1 MRAAGL
7 RLHGALSNRRSPAG
21 SRNRN
26 LTWLRPRP
34 PSPLLPFLLLL
45 LVFFAAAFA
54 QETEAP
60 QTGGKRLKILEAE
73 RLELRNEA
81 GEELVILVGNPVKMD
96 RDGERIEAPRV
107 IFNRTRK
114 RLLLMGGVRYQDKQ
128 GQLIE
133 AEELEL
139 FTDDE
144 SFEALEVKIESGEFF
159 LSGPICQRAAGQILL
174 QEGYLTPCQ
183 RCEQEEADY
192 AFQAREVVLYPGD
205 RIIARGVWVL
215 LRGERTLYLPVL
227 LLFLNERRPKL
238 EFGQSDSDGVFV
250 SADLP
255 YVSDFGIGFTLLRYF
270 ERRGWGFGFDHFGVG
285 AAQERYQFLYLP
297 PPAGLVL
304 PDSDPRKDGI
314 FKYRLSYKHEEPD
327 WRLEGQVVRDDS
339 SQAEPR
345 FLQGAGGQPD
355 YTTFLL
361 EGATRATPS
370 NPEPLY
376 RLTLDGYIDH
386 NPLALPNER
395 TTPKRLPEA
404 EITFPRGLEGEFR
417 LNGRVLLGYYE
428 APSNPLNRS
437 ARRLGPYIGAGRL
450 WVEHRSSYRPA
461 TPPWPGLSFS
471 IENTFI
477 GRYYSTQNFDPQ
489 GNPTEFERL
498 IRWDTRASVGQTL
511 GAFSVNLSVSRNVV
525 EGETPF
531 QFDFERPQRNSRLEG
546 SFSFN
551 PDPLFSFTARAS
563 RDLERRIFDPP
574 AEFAITSRP
583 FPWLNLTTSVSR
595 DLELGRWS
603 ILRTALSVAPTP
615 FSLNLNHE
623 RNIELGLDRLLTLS
637 AAYNP
642 LPFNFSLRTAYR
654 YWDVQEKETRP
665 LDQIPLIARY
675 DPLELS
681 ASYNPPGNT
690 TALTH
695 SRDLNNG
702 QAIRTELNLVVQE
715 APNTFRLR
723 QSLTHLYTPL
733 PSLTNPNP
741 VPTPA
746 LLDGLAQLTLS
757 LHTFVFAQTIGF
769 SPGSETRFR
778 LGYQY
783 SADLL
788 QADLLWNYREGLLR
802 NPRLAVRAAVRE
814 PDIFINEVSAEFH
827 FPESENPLTLE
838 DDTQAFLR
846 FLRFTGELE
855 LLPAPLRPEDP
866 PGLSLQ
872 GFVGLERLSD
882 NSGRFRVTLRE
893 FGPTISFIGQE
904 KTRLFYRIV
913 WNAPESGGTNP
924 REFFL
929 PNLEGTIL
937 RPRFDLIIDR
947 CCWAFRASLDMLK
960 QEFKF
965 SFALGGEAAEFLFN
979 QNSIVLPGGLKLP
992 SPGGP

>member
-1 MRAAGL
+1 MNEGTRHLALGAKRSGVGWQPCLFRCLGL
-7 RLHGALSNRRSPAG
+7 PL
-21 SRNRN
+21 
-26 LTWLRPRP
+26 
-34 PSPLLPFLLLL
+34 PLLMLIFMLWTPGL
-45 LVFFAAAFA
+45 A
-54 QETEAP
+54 QEAEQAP
-60 QTGGKRLKILEAE
+60 ATGGKRLKILEAE
-73 RLELRNEA
+73 RLELRNEN
-81 GEELVILVGNPVKMD
+81 GEELVILVGSPVRMD
-96 RDGERIEAPRV
+96 RDGESIEAPRV
-107 IFNRTRK
+107 VFNRTRK
-114 RLLLMGGVRYQDKQ
+114 RLLLMGGVRYKDKQ

-133 AEELEL
+133 ADELEL

-144 SFEALEVKIESGEFF
+144 SFEALQVKIESGEFY
-159 LSGPICQRAAGQILL
+159 LEGPICQRAAGQILL

-183 RCEQEEADY
+183 RCEQEVADY
-192 AFQAREVVLYPGD
+192 AFQAQEVLLYPGD

-238 EFGQSDSDGVFV
+238 EFGQSETDGVFV
-250 SADLP
+250 TADLP

-270 ERRGWGFGFDHFGVG
+270 ERRGWGFGFDHYGIG
-285 AAQERYQFLYLP
+285 AALERYQFLYLP

-314 FKYRLSYKHEEPD
+314 FKYRFSYKLEEPD
-327 WRLEGQVVRDDS
+327 WRLEGLIVRDDS

-355 YTTFLL
+355 YTTFLI
-361 EGATRATPS
+361 EGATRQTPTS
-370 NPEPLY
+370 SEPLY
-376 RLTLDGYIDH
+376 RLTLDGYLDH

-404 EITFPRGLEGEFR
+404 EISFPRGIEGEFR

-450 WVEHRSSYRPA
+450 WLEHRSSYRPA
-461 TPPWPGLSFS
+461 TPPWPGFSFS
-471 IENTFI
+471 VENTFI
-477 GRYYSTQNFDPQ
+477 GRYYTTQNFDPQ

-531 QFDFERPQRNSRLEG
+531 QFDFERPQRTSRLEG

-551 PDPLFSFTARAS
+551 PDPIFSFTARAS

-574 AEFAITSRP
+574 AEFALTSRP
-583 FPWLNLTTSVSR
+583 FPWFNLTTSISR
-595 DLELGRWS
+595 DLEQGRWGL
-603 ILRTALSVAPTP
+603 LRSSLGLSPAP
-615 FSLNLNHE
+615 FSLNLAYE
-623 RNIELGLDRLLTLS
+623 RQLELGLDRLLTLS

-642 LPFNFSLRTAYR
+642 SPFNFSLRTGYR
-654 YWDVQEKETRP
+654 YWDVQEKEIRP
-665 LDQIPLIARY
+665 PEQIPLIARY
-675 DPLELS
+675 DPLELA

-690 TALTH
+690 TSLSH

-702 QAIRTELNLVVQE
+702 QAIRTELNVVLQE
-715 APNTFRLR
+715 APDSFRLR
-723 QSLTHLYTPL
+723 QTFTHLYAPL
-733 PSLTNPNP
+733 PSITNPNP
-741 VPTPA
+741 TTTPA

-757 LHTFVFAQTIGF
+757 LHTLVFTHTIGF

-783 SADLL
+783 SADLF

-814 PDIFINEVSAEFH
+814 PDVFINEVSAEFH
-827 FPESENPLTLE
+827 FPESPNPLTLE

-846 FLRFTGELE
+846 FVRFSGELE
-855 LLPAPLRPEDP
+855 IFPAPLRMEDP

-872 GFVGLERLSD
+872 GFVALERLND

-893 FGPTISFIGQE
+893 FGPTFSFMGLE
-904 KTRLFYRIV
+904 KTRLFYRMV
-913 WNAPESGGTNP
+913 WNAPESGGANP

-929 PNLEGTIL
+929 PNLEGTLL

-947 CCWAFRASLDMLK
+947 CCWAFRASLDTLK

-965 SFALGGEAAEFLFN
+965 SFALGGNAAEFLFN
-979 QNSIVLPGGLKLP
+979 QNNIVLPGGIKLP
-992 SPGGP
+992 NPGGR

>member
-1 MRAAGL
+1 MWAIKPALGNRYRPTRAGKE
-7 RLHGALSNRRSPAG
+7 H
-21 SRNRN
+21 
-26 LTWLRPRP
+26 LTWRQTGAA
-34 PSPLLPFLLLL
+34 SLLLYFLLLSL
-45 LVFFAAAFA
+45 IFFAPAFA
-54 QETEAP
+54 QENPPTPE
-60 QTGGKRLKILEAE
+60 TGGKKLKILEAE

-81 GEELVILVGNPVKMD
+81 GEELVILVGSPVKME
-96 RDGERIEAPRV
+96 RDGERIEAFRV
-107 IFNRTRK
+107 IYNRTRK
-114 RLLLMGGVRYQDKQ
+114 RLMLMGGVRYQDKE

-133 AEELEL
+133 AAELEL

-159 LSGPICQRAAGQILL
+159 LEGPICQRAAGQILL

-183 RCEQEEADY
+183 RCEQEVADY

-238 EFGQSDSDGVFV
+238 EFGQSESDGVFV
-250 SADLP
+250 TADLP

-270 ERRGWGFGFDHFGVG
+270 ERRGWGFGFDHFGIG
-285 AAQERYQFLYLP
+285 AAQEHYQFLYLP

-304 PDSDPRKDGI
+304 PDSDPRKDGT
-314 FKYRLSYKHEEPD
+314 FKYRFSYKLEEPD
-327 WRLEGQVVRDDS
+327 WRLEGLIVRDDS
-339 SQAEPR
+339 LQEEPR

-355 YTTFLL
+355 YTTFLI

-370 NPEPLY
+370 HPEPLY
-376 RLTLDGYIDH
+376 RLTLDGYLDH

-395 TTPKRLPEA
+395 TTPQRLPEA

-461 TPPWPGLSFS
+461 IPPWPGLSFS
-471 IENTFI
+471 IENSFI
-477 GRYYSTQNFDPQ
+477 GRYYSTQNLDEN

-498 IRWDTRASVGQTL
+498 IRWNTNASLGQTL
-511 GAFSVNLSVSRNVV
+511 GAFSLNLRLSRNVV

-531 QFDFERPQRNSRLEG
+531 QFDYERPQRNSRLEG
-546 SFSFN
+546 AFSFN

-563 RDLERRIFDPP
+563 RDLERRVFDPL

-583 FPWLNLTTSVSR
+583 FPWLNFTASASR
-595 DLELGRWS
+595 DLELGRWGL
-603 ILRTALSVAPTP
+603 LRSSLGLTPAP
-615 FSLNLNHE
+615 FSLNLTYE
-623 RNIELGLDRLLTLS
+623 RQLELGLDRLLTLN

-642 LPFNFSLRTAYR
+642 QPFNFSLRTGYR

-690 TALTH
+690 TSLTH

-723 QSLTHLYTPL
+723 QSFTHLYQPL
-733 PSLTNPNP
+733 PSLTNPTP
-741 VPTPA
+741 TTVPA
-746 LLDGLAQLTLS
+746 VLDGLAQLTLS

-802 NPRLAVRAAVRE
+802 NPRLTLRAAVRE
-814 PDIFINEVSAEFH
+814 PEVFINEISAEFH

-893 FGPTISFIGQE
+893 FGPTISFMGQE

-929 PNLEGTIL
+929 PNLEGTLL

-947 CCWAFRASLDMLK
+947 CCWAFRASLDTLK

-979 QNSIVLPGGLKLP
+979 QSNIVLPGGLKLP

>member
-1 MRAAGL
+1 MLIFILWTPGL
-7 RLHGALSNRRSPAG
+7 
-21 SRNRN
+21 
-26 LTWLRPRP
+26 
-34 PSPLLPFLLLL
+34 
-45 LVFFAAAFA
+45 A
-54 QETEAP
+54 QETEQAP
-60 QTGGKRLKILEAE
+60 ATGGKRLKILEAE
-73 RLELRNEA
+73 RLELRNENN
-81 GEELVILVGNPVKMD
+81 EELVILVGNPVKMD
-96 RDGERIEAPRV
+96 RDGESIEAPRV
-107 IFNRTRK
+107 VFNRTRK
-114 RLLLMGGVRYQDKQ
+114 RLLLLGGVRYKDKQ

-144 SFEALEVKIESGEFF
+144 SFEAIQVRIESGEFY
-159 LSGPICQRAAGQILL
+159 LEGPICQRAAGQILL

-183 RCEQEEADY
+183 RCEQEVADY
-192 AFQAREVVLYPGD
+192 AFQAQEVLLYPGD

-238 EFGQSDSDGVFV
+238 EFGQSESDGVFV
-250 SADLP
+250 TADLP
-255 YVSDFGIGFTLLRYF
+255 YVAEFGIGFTLLRYF
-270 ERRGWGFGFDHFGVG
+270 ERRGWGFGFDHYGIG
-285 AAQERYQFLYLP
+285 AALEHYQFLYLP

-314 FKYRLSYKHEEPD
+314 FKYRFSYKLEEPD

-339 SQAEPR
+339 SQVEPR

-355 YTTFLL
+355 YTTFFL
-361 EGATRATPS
+361 EGATRQG
-370 NPEPLY
+370 EPLY
-376 RLTLDGYIDH
+376 RLTLDGYLDH

-404 EITFPRGLEGEFR
+404 EVSFPRGIEGELR

-450 WVEHRSSYRPA
+450 WVEYRSSYRPA

-471 IENTFI
+471 LENTFI

-498 IRWDTRASVGQTL
+498 IRWDTRASLGQTL

-531 QFDFERPQRNSRLEG
+531 QFDFERPQRTSRLEG

-574 AEFAITSRP
+574 AEFALTSRP
-583 FPWLNLTTSVSR
+583 FPWFNLTTSISR
-595 DLELGRWS
+595 DLEQGRWGL
-603 ILRTALSVAPTP
+603 LRSNLGLSPAP
-615 FSLNLNHE
+615 FSLNLAYE
-623 RNIELGLDRLLTLS
+623 RQLELGLDRLFSLS

-642 LPFNFSLRTAYR
+642 QPFNFSLRTAYR
-654 YWDVQEKETRP
+654 YWDVQEKEVRP
-665 LDQIPLIARY
+665 PEQIPLIARY
-675 DPLELS
+675 DPLELA

-690 TALTH
+690 TSLSH

-702 QAIRTELNLVVQE
+702 QAIRTELNVVLQE
-715 APNTFRLR
+715 PPDSFRLR
-723 QSLTHLYTPL
+723 LSFTHLYAPL

-741 VPTPA
+741 GVTPA
-746 LLDGLAQLTLS
+746 LFDGLAQLTLS
-757 LHTFVFAQTIGF
+757 LHTLAFAHTIGF
-769 SPGSETRFR
+769 AAGSETRFR

-783 SADLL
+783 SADLF

-802 NPRLAVRAAVRE
+802 NPRLFVRAAVRE
-814 PDIFINEVSAEFH
+814 PEVFINEVSAEFH

-846 FLRFTGELE
+846 FVRFSGELE
-855 LLPAPLRPEDP
+855 IFPAPLRLEDP

-872 GFVGLERLSD
+872 GFVALERLSN

-893 FGPTISFIGQE
+893 FGPTFSFMGLE
-904 KTRLFYRIV
+904 KTRLFYRMV
-913 WNAPESGGTNP
+913 WNAPESGGVNP
-924 REFFL
+924 KEFFL
-929 PNLEGTIL
+929 PNLEGTLL

-947 CCWAFRASLDMLK
+947 CCWAFRASLDTLK

-965 SFALGGEAAEFLFN
+965 SFALGGDAAEFLFN
-979 QNSIVLPGGLKLP
+979 QNNIVLPGGIKLP
-992 SPGGP
+992 SPGGR

>member
-1 MRAAGL
+1 MWAMKP
-7 RLHGALSNRRSPAG
+7 ALG
-21 SRNRN
+21 SRYRPTRAGKGH
-26 LTWLRPRP
+26 LTWWRTGAA
-34 PSPLLPFLLLL
+34 SPLLSFLLLCL
-45 LVFFAAAFA
+45 IFLAPAFA
-54 QETEAP
+54 QENPPTPEA
-60 QTGGKRLKILEAE
+60 GGKKLKILEAE

-81 GEELVILVGNPVKMD
+81 GEELVILVGNPVKME
-96 RDGERIEAPRV
+96 RDGERIEAFRV
-107 IFNRTRK
+107 IYNRTRK
-114 RLLLMGGVRYQDKQ
+114 RLMLMGGVRYQDKQ

-133 AEELEL
+133 AGELEL

-238 EFGQSDSDGVFV
+238 EFGQSESDGVFV
-250 SADLP
+250 AADLP

-270 ERRGWGFGFDHFGVG
+270 EQRGWGFGFDHFGIG

-297 PPAGLVL
+297 PPAGQAL

-314 FKYRLSYKHEEPD
+314 FKYRLSYKLEEPD
-327 WRLEGQVVRDDS
+327 RRIEGLILRDDS
-339 SQAEPR
+339 AQDEPR

-355 YTTFLL
+355 YTTFLI
-361 EGATRATPS
+361 EWATRATPS
-370 NPEPLY
+370 HPEPLY

-395 TTPKRLPEA
+395 TTPQRLPEA

-471 IENTFI
+471 VENTFI
-477 GRYYSTQNFDPQ
+477 GRYYSTQNLDEN

-498 IRWDTRASVGQTL
+498 IRWNTSASLGQTL
-511 GAFSVNLSVSRNVV
+511 GAFSLNLRLSRNVV

-531 QFDFERPQRNSRLEG
+531 QFDYERPQRNSRLEG

-563 RDLERRIFDPP
+563 RDLERRVFDPL
-574 AEFAITSRP
+574 AEFALTSRP
-583 FPWLNLTTSVSR
+583 FLWLNFTASASR
-595 DLELGRWS
+595 DIELGRWGL
-603 ILRTALSVAPTP
+603 LRSSLGLTPAP
-615 FSLNLNHE
+615 FSLNLSYE
-623 RNIELGLDRLLTLS
+623 RQLELGLDRLLTLS

-642 LPFNFSLRTAYR
+642 LPFNFSLRTSYR

-665 LDQIPLIARY
+665 PEQIPLIARY

-690 TALTH
+690 TSLTH

-702 QAIRTELNLVVQE
+702 QAIRTELNLVLQE

-723 QSLTHLYTPL
+723 QSFTHLYQPL
-733 PSLTNPNP
+733 PSLTNPTP
-741 VPTPA
+741 TTVPA
-746 LLDGLAQLTLS
+746 VLDGLAQLTLS

-802 NPRLAVRAAVRE
+802 NPRLTVRAAVRE
-814 PDIFINEVSAEFH
+814 PEIFINEVSAEFH

-893 FGPTISFIGQE
+893 FGPTISFMGQE

-929 PNLEGTIL
+929 PNLEGTLL

-947 CCWAFRASLDMLK
+947 CCWAFRASLDTLK

-979 QNSIVLPGGLKLP
+979 QNNIVLPGGLKLP
-992 SPGGP
+992 SPGGS

>member
-1 MRAAGL
+1 MSMDSGKPR
-7 RLHGALSNRRSPAG
+7 RTVRSPLKDHCFWF
-21 SRNRN
+21 STPPLCTRS
-26 LTWLRPRP
+26 LLWLCMA
-34 PSPLLPFLLLL
+34 L
-45 LVFFAAAFA
+45 LVFWFGPSVWA
-54 QETEAP
+54 QESEAP
-60 QTGGKRLKILEAE
+60 TSGGKRLKILEAQ

-81 GEELVILVGNPVKMD
+81 GEELVILVGSPVKMD
-96 RDGERIEAPRV
+96 RDGESIEAPRV
-107 IFNRTRK
+107 VFNRTRK
-114 RLLLMGGVRYQDKQ
+114 RLMLMGGVRYKDKQ

-144 SFEALEVKIESGEFF
+144 SFEALEVKIESGEFY
-159 LSGPICQRAAGQILL
+159 LEGPICQRAAGQILL

-183 RCEQEEADY
+183 RCEQEIADY
-192 AFQAREVVLYPGD
+192 AFQAREVLLYPGD

-215 LRGERTLYLPVL
+215 LRGERTVYLPVL
-227 LLFLNERRPKL
+227 LLFLNERRPRL
-238 EFGQSDSDGVFV
+238 EFGQSETDGVFV
-250 SADLP
+250 TADLP

-270 ERRGWGFGFDHFGVG
+270 ERRGWGFGFDHYGIG
-285 AAQERYQFLYLP
+285 AALERYQFLYLP

-314 FKYRLSYKHEEPD
+314 FKYRFSYKLDEPD
-327 WRLEGQVVRDDS
+327 WRLEGLVVRDDS

-355 YTTFLL
+355 YTTFLI
-361 EGATRATPS
+361 EGATRQTPTS
-370 NPEPLY
+370 SEPLY
-376 RLTLDGYIDH
+376 RVTLDGYLDH
-386 NPLALPNER
+386 NPLAPPNER

-404 EITFPRGLEGEFR
+404 EISFPRGIEGEFR
-417 LNGRVLLGYYE
+417 LSGRVLLGYYE

-461 TPPWPGLSFS
+461 TPPWPGFIFS
-471 IENTFI
+471 VDNTFI
-477 GRYYSTQNFDPQ
+477 GRYYTTQNFDPQ

-498 IRWDTRASVGQTL
+498 IRWSTQASVGQTL
-511 GAFSVNLSVSRNVV
+511 GAFSANLSLSRNVV

-531 QFDFERPQRNSRLEG
+531 QFDFERPQQSSRLEG
-546 SFSFN
+546 SLSFN

-574 AEFAITSRP
+574 AEFALTSRP
-583 FPWLNLTTSVSR
+583 FPWFNFTTSISR
-595 DLELGRWS
+595 DLEQGRWGL
-603 ILRTALSVAPTP
+603 LRSSLGLSPAP
-615 FSLNLNHE
+615 FSLNLAYE
-623 RNIELGLDRLLTLS
+623 RQLELGLDRLLTLS
-637 AAYNP
+637 AAYSP
-642 LPFNFSLRTAYR
+642 QPFNFSLRTGYR

-665 LDQIPLIARY
+665 IEQIPLIARFV
-675 DPLELS
+675 PLELS

-690 TALTH
+690 TSLLH

-702 QAIRTELNLVVQE
+702 QAIRTELNVVLQE
-715 APNTFRLR
+715 VPDSFRLR
-723 QSLTHLYTPL
+723 QTFTHLYTPL
-733 PSLTNPNP
+733 ASVTNPNP
-741 VPTPA
+741 IATPA

-757 LHTFVFAQTIGF
+757 LHSFVLAHTIGF

-783 SADLL
+783 SADLF
-788 QADLLWNYREGLLR
+788 QADLLWSYREGLLR

-814 PDIFINEVSAEFH
+814 PEVFINEVSAEFH

-846 FLRFTGELE
+846 FVRLSGELE
-855 LLPAPLRPEDP
+855 IFPAPLRTEDP

-872 GFVGLERLSD
+872 GFVALERLAD

-893 FGPTISFIGQE
+893 FGPTFSFMGRE
-904 KTRLFYRIV
+904 KTRLFYRMV
-913 WNAPESGGTNP
+913 WNAPESGGANP

-929 PNLEGTIL
+929 PNLEGTLL

-947 CCWAFRASLDMLK
+947 CCWAFRASLDTLK

-965 SFALGGEAAEFLFN
+965 SFALGGDAAEFLFN
-979 QNSIVLPGGLKLP
+979 QNNIVLPGGLKLP
-992 SPGGP
+992 TPGGR

>member
-1 MRAAGL
+1 MSPDALKQGL
-7 RLHGALSNRRSPAG
+7 RVSLPQGRSPWPYQ
-21 SRNRN
+21 SR
-26 LTWLRPRP
+26 LW
-34 PSPLLPFLLLL
+34 LLLAL
-45 LVFFAAAFA
+45 LIIWLGPYAQA
-54 QETEAP
+54 QEGEAP
-60 QTGGKRLKILEAE
+60 SAGKRLKILEAE

-96 RDGERIEAPRV
+96 RDGESIEAPRV
-107 IFNRTRK
+107 VFNRTRK
-114 RLLLMGGVRYQDKQ
+114 RLLLLGGVRYRDKQ

-133 AEELEL
+133 AQELEL

-144 SFEALEVKIESGEFF
+144 SFEAIQVRIESGEFY
-159 LSGPICQRAAGQILL
+159 LEGPICQRAAGQILL

-183 RCEQEEADY
+183 RCEQEVADY
-192 AFQAREVVLYPGD
+192 AFQAQEVLLYPGD

-215 LRGERTLYLPVL
+215 RRGERILYLPVL

-238 EFGQSDSDGVFV
+238 EFGQSESDGVFV

-255 YVSDFGIGFTLLRYF
+255 YVSDFGLGFTLLRYF
-270 ERRGWGFGFDHFGVG
+270 ERRGFGFGFDHYGIG

-314 FKYRLSYKHEEPD
+314 FKYRFSYKLEEPAF
-327 WRLEGQVVRDDS
+327 RLEGQVVRDDS
-339 SQAEPR
+339 AQVEPR

-355 YTTFLL
+355 YTTFLI
-361 EGATRATPS
+361 EGATRQG
-370 NPEPLY
+370 EPLY
-376 RLTLDGYIDH
+376 RITLDGYLDH

-404 EITFPRGLEGEFR
+404 EISFPRGLEGELR

-461 TPPWPGLSFS
+461 TPPWPGFSFS
-471 IENTFI
+471 VENTFI

-511 GAFSVNLSVSRNVV
+511 GPFGVNLSVSRNVV

-531 QFDFERPQRNSRLEG
+531 QFDYERPQRTSRLEG

-551 PDPLFSFTARAS
+551 PDPLFSLTARAS

-574 AEFAITSRP
+574 AELTLASRP
-583 FPWLNLTTSVSR
+583 FPWVNFTTSLSR
-595 DLELGRWS
+595 DLEQGRWGL
-603 ILRTALSVAPTP
+603 LRSSLGLSPAP
-615 FSLNLNHE
+615 FSLNLSYE
-623 RNIELGLDRLLTLS
+623 RQLELGLDRLLTLS
-637 AAYNP
+637 AAFNP
-642 LPFNFSLRTAYR
+642 TPFNFSLRTGYR

-665 LDQIPLIARY
+665 PDQIPLIARY
-675 DPLELS
+675 DPLELA

-690 TALTH
+690 TSLSH

-702 QAIRTELNLVVQE
+702 QAIRTELNLVLQE
-715 APNTFRLR
+715 APNSFRLR
-723 QSLTHLYTPL
+723 QSFTHLYTPL
-733 PSLTNPNP
+733 PSTLN
-741 VPTPA
+741 PTPTA
-746 LLDGLAQLTLS
+746 TPAFLDGLAQLTLG
-757 LHTFVFAQTIGF
+757 LHTFVFTNAVGF
-769 SPGSETRFR
+769 SPGSESRFR

-783 SADLL
+783 SADLF
-788 QADLLWNYREGLLR
+788 QADLLWSYREGLLR

-814 PDIFINEVSAEFH
+814 PEVFINEVSAEFH

-846 FLRFTGELE
+846 FVRFSGELE
-855 LLPAPLRPEDP
+855 IVPAPLRAEDP

-872 GFVGLERLSD
+872 GFVALERLSD

-893 FGPTISFIGQE
+893 FGPTFSFMGLE
-904 KTRLFYRIV
+904 KTRLFLRMV
-913 WNAPESGGTNP
+913 WNAPESGGVNP

-937 RPRFDLIIDR
+937 RPRLDLVVDR
-947 CCWAFRASLDMLK
+947 CCWAFRASLDTLK

-965 SFALGGEAAEFLFN
+965 SFALGGDAAEFLFN
-979 QNSIVLPGGLKLP
+979 QNNIVLPGGIRLP
-992 SPGGP
+992 SPGGR

>member
-1 MRAAGL
+1 M
-7 RLHGALSNRRSPAG
+7 
-21 SRNRN
+21 
-26 LTWLRPRP
+26 
-34 PSPLLPFLLLL
+34 FLLLL
-45 LVFFAAAFA
+45 LLFFSPAFA
-54 QETEAP
+54 QEVEAP
-60 QTGGKRLKILEAE
+60 QGGGKKLKILEAE

-81 GEELVILVGNPVKMD
+81 GEELVILVGSPVKMD

-107 IFNRTRK
+107 IYNRTRK

-133 AEELEL
+133 AGELEL

-144 SFEALEVKIESGEFF
+144 SFEAIEVKIESGEFY
-159 LSGPICQRAAGQILL
+159 LEGPICQRAAGQILL
-174 QEGYLTPCQ
+174 QQGYLTPCQ
-183 RCEQEEADY
+183 RCEQEVADY

-227 LLFLNERRPKL
+227 LLFLNDRRPRL
-238 EFGQSDSDGVFV
+238 ELGQSESDGVFV
-250 SADLP
+250 VADLP
-255 YVSDFGIGFTLLRYF
+255 YVSDFGLGFTLLRYF
-270 ERRGWGFGFDHFGVG
+270 ERRGWGFGFDHFGIG
-285 AAQERYQFLYLP
+285 AALERYQFLYLP
-297 PPAGLVL
+297 PPAGPVL

-314 FKYRLSYKHEEPD
+314 FKYRFSYKLEEPD
-327 WRLEGQVVRDDS
+327 WRLEGLILRDDS
-339 SQAEPR
+339 ALDEPR

-355 YTTFLL
+355 YTTFLI
-361 EGATRATPS
+361 EGATRGA
-370 NPEPLY
+370 EPLY
-376 RLTLDGYIDH
+376 RLTLDGYLDH

-395 TTPKRLPEA
+395 TTPQRLPEA
-404 EITFPRGLEGEFR
+404 EVTFPRGLEGEFR
-417 LNGRVLLGYYE
+417 LNGRVLLGYYQ

-450 WVEHRSSYRPA
+450 WVEHRESYRPLS
-461 TPPWPGLSFS
+461 PPWPGLSFS
-471 IENTFI
+471 LENTFI
-477 GRYYSTQNFDPQ
+477 GRYYSTQNLDEN

-498 IRWDTRASVGQTL
+498 IRWSTSASLGQTL
-511 GAFSVNLSVSRNVV
+511 GPVSANLRVSRSVV

-531 QFDFERPQRNSRLEG
+531 QFDYERPQRNSRLEG

-551 PDPLFSFTARAS
+551 PDPIFSFTARAS
-563 RDLERRIFDPP
+563 RDLERRVFDPL
-574 AEFAITSRP
+574 AEFALTSRP
-583 FPWLNLTTSVSR
+583 FPWLNLTASASR
-595 DLELGRWS
+595 DIELGRWGL
-603 ILRTALSVAPTP
+603 LRSSLGLSPAP
-615 FSLNLNHE
+615 FSLNLTYE
-623 RNIELGLDRLLTLS
+623 RQLELGLDRLLTLS

-642 LPFNFSLRTAYR
+642 QPFNFSLRTGYR

-665 LDQIPLIARY
+665 LEQIPLIARY

-690 TALTH
+690 TSLTH

-702 QAIRTELNLVVQE
+702 QAIRTELNVVLQE
-715 APNTFRLR
+715 APNSFRLR
-723 QSLTHLYTPL
+723 QSFAHLYQPL

-741 VPTPA
+741 FPTPA
-746 LLDGLAQLTLS
+746 LLDGLAQLTLG
-757 LHTFVFAQTIGF
+757 LHTFVFAHTIGF
-769 SPGSETRFR
+769 NPGSETRFR

-783 SADLL
+783 SADAL
-788 QADLLWNYREGLLR
+788 QADLLWNYSEGLLR
-802 NPRLAVRAAVRE
+802 NPRLSLRAAVRE
-814 PDIFINEVSAEFH
+814 PEIFINEVSAEFH

-846 FLRFTGELE
+846 FLRFSGELE
-855 LLPAPLRPEDP
+855 IFPAPLRPEDP

-872 GFVGLERLSD
+872 GFVALERLSG

-893 FGPTISFIGQE
+893 FGPTISFMGRE

-947 CCWAFRASLDMLK
+947 CCWAFRASLDTLK
-960 QEFKF
+960 QEFRF

-979 QNSIVLPGGLKLP
+979 QNNIILPGGIKLP
-992 SPGGP
+992 SPGGR

>member
-1 MRAAGL
+1 M
-7 RLHGALSNRRSPAG
+7 
-21 SRNRN
+21 NRN
-26 LTWLRPRP
+26 GRRGIGQRGVQVNPCTGTCAVL
-34 PSPLLPFLLLL
+34 PLFLLLL
-45 LVFFAAAFA
+45 LLFFSPAFA
-54 QETEAP
+54 QEVEAP
-60 QTGGKRLKILEAE
+60 QGGGKKLKILEAE

-81 GEELVILVGNPVKMD
+81 GEELVILVGSPVKMD

-107 IFNRTRK
+107 IYNRTRK

-133 AEELEL
+133 AGELEL

-144 SFEALEVKIESGEFF
+144 SFEAIEVKIESGEFY
-159 LSGPICQRAAGQILL
+159 LEGPICQRAAGQILL
-174 QEGYLTPCQ
+174 QQGYLTPCQ
-183 RCEQEEADY
+183 RCEQEVADY

-227 LLFLNERRPKL
+227 LLFLNDRRPRL
-238 EFGQSDSDGVFV
+238 ELGQSESDGVFV
-250 SADLP
+250 VADLP
-255 YVSDFGIGFTLLRYF
+255 YVSDFGLGFTLLRYF
-270 ERRGWGFGFDHFGVG
+270 ERRGWGFGFDHFGIG
-285 AAQERYQFLYLP
+285 AALERYQFLYLP
-297 PPAGLVL
+297 PPAGPVL

-314 FKYRLSYKHEEPD
+314 FKYRFSYKLEEPD
-327 WRLEGQVVRDDS
+327 WRLEGLILRDDS
-339 SQAEPR
+339 ALDEPR

-355 YTTFLL
+355 YTTFLI
-361 EGATRATPS
+361 EGATRGA
-370 NPEPLY
+370 EPLY
-376 RLTLDGYIDH
+376 RLTLDGYLDH

-395 TTPKRLPEA
+395 TTPQRLPEA
-404 EITFPRGLEGEFR
+404 EVTFPRGLEGEFR
-417 LNGRVLLGYYE
+417 LNGRVLLGYYQ

-450 WVEHRSSYRPA
+450 WVEHRESYRPLS
-461 TPPWPGLSFS
+461 PPWPGLSFS
-471 IENTFI
+471 LENTFI
-477 GRYYSTQNFDPQ
+477 GRYYSTQNLDEN

-498 IRWDTRASVGQTL
+498 IRWSTSASLGQTL
-511 GAFSVNLSVSRNVV
+511 GPVSANLRVSRSVV

-531 QFDFERPQRNSRLEG
+531 QFDYERPQRNSRLEG

-551 PDPLFSFTARAS
+551 PDPIFSFTARAS
-563 RDLERRIFDPP
+563 RDLERRVFDPL
-574 AEFAITSRP
+574 AEFALTSRP
-583 FPWLNLTTSVSR
+583 FPWLNLTASASR
-595 DLELGRWS
+595 DIELGRWGL
-603 ILRTALSVAPTP
+603 LRSSLGLTPAP
-615 FSLNLNHE
+615 FSLNLSYE
-623 RNIELGLDRLLTLS
+623 RQLELGLDRLLTLS

-642 LPFNFSLRTAYR
+642 LPFNFSLRTSYR

-665 LDQIPLIARY
+665 PEQIPLIARY

-690 TALTH
+690 TSLTH

-702 QAIRTELNLVVQE
+702 QAIRTELNLVLQE

-723 QSLTHLYTPL
+723 QSFTHLYQPL
-733 PSLTNPNP
+733 PSLTNPTP
-741 VPTPA
+741 TTVPA
-746 LLDGLAQLTLS
+746 VLDGLAQLTLS

-802 NPRLAVRAAVRE
+802 NPRLTVRAAVRE
-814 PDIFINEVSAEFH
+814 PEVFINEVSAEFH

-846 FLRFTGELE
+846 FLRFSGELE
-855 LLPAPLRPEDP
+855 IFPAPLRPEDP

-872 GFVGLERLSD
+872 GFVALERLSG

-893 FGPTISFIGQE
+893 FGPTISFMGRE

-947 CCWAFRASLDMLK
+947 CCWAFRASLDTLK
-960 QEFKF
+960 QEFRF

-979 QNSIVLPGGLKLP
+979 QNNIILPGGIKLP
-992 SPGGP
+992 SPGGR

>member
-1 MRAAGL
+1 MSKCAGE
-7 RLHGALSNRRSPAG
+7 RGGGGAKAV
-21 SRNRN
+21 
-26 LTWLRPRP
+26 
-34 PSPLLPFLLLL
+34 SPLPPCSTAPLLLL
-45 LVFFAAAFA
+45 LALLLFAPALA
-54 QETEAP
+54 QGTEQTP
-60 QTGGKRLKILEAE
+60 TTGGKRLKILEAE

-81 GEELVILVGNPVKMD
+81 GEELVILVGSPVRMD
-96 RDGERIEAPRV
+96 RDGERIEAERV
-107 IFNRTRK
+107 IFNRTQK

-144 SFEALEVKIESGEFF
+144 SFEAIEVRIESGEFF
-159 LSGPICQRAAGQILL
+159 LSGPICQRVAGQILL

-183 RCEQEEADY
+183 RCEQEVADY

-215 LRGERTLYLPVL
+215 LRGERKLYLPVL
-227 LLFLNERRPKL
+227 LLFLNDRRPRL
-238 EFGQSDSDGVFV
+238 EFGQSDADGVFV
-250 SADLP
+250 STDLP

-285 AAQERYQFLYLP
+285 AAAERYQFLYLP

-314 FKYRLSYKHEEPD
+314 YKYRFSYRLEESD
-327 WRLEGQVVRDDS
+327 WRIEGLVVRDDS
-339 SQAEPR
+339 SIVEPR

-355 YTTFLL
+355 YTTFFI
-361 EGATRATPS
+361 EGATRQTATS
-370 NPEPLY
+370 AEPLY
-376 RLTLDGYIDH
+376 RLTLDGYLDH

-404 EITFPRGLEGEFR
+404 EISFPRGIEGEFR
-417 LNGRVLLGYYE
+417 LTGRVLLGYYE

-461 TPPWPGLSFS
+461 VPPWPGFSFS
-471 IENTFI
+471 VENVFI

-489 GNPTEFERL
+489 GSPTEFERL
-498 IRWDTRASVGQTL
+498 IRWDTRSSVGQTL
-511 GAFSVNLSVSRNVV
+511 GAFGVNLSLSRSAV

-531 QFDFERPQRNSRLEG
+531 QFDFERPRTDTRLNG
-546 SFSFN
+546 SFSFS
-551 PDPLFSFTARAS
+551 PDPIFSFTARAG

-574 AEFAITSRP
+574 AEFTLTSRP
-583 FPWLNLTTSVSR
+583 FTWLNLTTSVSR

-603 ILRTALSVAPTP
+603 ILRTTLGLAPAP

-623 RNIELGLDRLLTLS
+623 RNLELGLDRLLTLS
-637 AAYNP
+637 AGYNP
-642 LPFNFSLRTAYR
+642 LPFNFSLRTGYR
-654 YWDVQEKETRP
+654 YWDVQDKEIRP
-665 LDQIPLIARY
+665 PPQIPLIARY
-675 DPLELS
+675 DPLELA

-690 TALTH
+690 TSFLH

-702 QAIRTELNLVVQE
+702 QAIRTEVNVVLQE
-715 APNTFRLR
+715 APDSFRLR
-723 QSLTHLYTPL
+723 QTFSHLYAPL
-733 PSLTNPNP
+733 PSVTNPI
-741 VPTPA
+741 PTPTAA
-746 LLDGLAQLTLS
+746 LLDGVAQLTLS
-757 LHTFVFAQTIGF
+757 LHTFVFANTVGL

-783 SADLL
+783 SSDLL
-788 QADLLWNYREGLLR
+788 QADLLWSFRDGILR

-814 PDIFINEVSAEFH
+814 PDLFINEVSAEFH
-827 FPESENPLTLE
+827 FPEMENPLTLE

-846 FLRFTGELE
+846 FLRFSGEME
-855 LLPAPLRPEDP
+855 IVPAPLRMEDP

-872 GFVGLERLSD
+872 GFLSLERLTD
-882 NSGRFRVTLRE
+882 QTGRFRVTLRE
-893 FGPTISFIGQE
+893 FGPTFSFMGLE
-904 KTRLFYRIV
+904 RTRLFYRMV
-913 WNAPESGGTNP
+913 WTAPETGGPNP

-947 CCWAFRASLDMLK
+947 CCWAFRASLDTLK

-965 SFALGGEAAEFLFN
+965 SFALGGDAAEFLFS
-979 QNSIVLPGGLKLP
+979 QNSIVLPGGIRLP
-992 SPGGP
+992 TPGGR

>member
-1 MRAAGL
+1 MSGGVGEL
-7 RLHGALSNRRSPAG
+7 G
-21 SRNRN
+21 SWGEK
-26 LTWLRPRP
+26 LPI
-34 PSPLLPFLLLL
+34 PLLVLLLL
-45 LVFFAAAFA
+45 LFFVPTLA
-54 QETEAP
+54 QETEPAP
-60 QTGGKRLKILEAE
+60 PTGGKRLKILEAE
-73 RLELRNEA
+73 RLELRNENN
-81 GEELVILVGNPVKMD
+81 EELVILVGNPVKMD
-96 RDGERIEAPRV
+96 RDGESIEAPRV
-107 IFNRTRK
+107 IFNRTQK
-114 RLLLMGGVRYQDKQ
+114 RLMLMGGVRYQDKQ

-144 SFEALEVKIESGEFF
+144 SFEAIEVKIESGEFF

-183 RCEQEEADY
+183 RCEQEVADY

-227 LLFLNERRPKL
+227 LLFLNDRRPKL
-238 EFGQSDSDGVFV
+238 EFGQSDTDGVFV

-255 YVSDFGIGFTLLRYF
+255 YVSNFGIGFTLLRYF
-270 ERRGWGFGFDHFGVG
+270 ERRGWGFGFDHYGIG
-285 AAQERYQFLYLP
+285 AALERYQFLYLP

-314 FKYRLSYKHEEPD
+314 FKYRFSYKLEEPD
-327 WRLEGQVVRDDS
+327 WRVEGQVTRDDS
-339 SQAEPR
+339 SQVEPR

-355 YTTFLL
+355 YSTFLI
-361 EGATRATPS
+361 EGATRQTPTS
-370 NPEPLY
+370 LEPLY

-404 EITFPRGLEGEFR
+404 EISFPRGIEGEFR
-417 LNGRVLLGYYE
+417 LTGRVLLGYYE

-461 TPPWPGLSFS
+461 TSPWPGFSFS
-471 IENTFI
+471 VENTFI

-531 QFDFERPQRNSRLEG
+531 QFDFERPQRSSRLEG

-551 PDPLFSFTARAS
+551 PDPIFSFTARAG

-574 AEFAITSRP
+574 AEFALTSRP
-583 FPWLNLTTSVSR
+583 FPWLNLTASVSR

-603 ILRTALSVAPTP
+603 ILRTTLSMAPAP
-615 FSLNLNHE
+615 FSLNLNYE

-637 AAYNP
+637 AGYNP
-642 LPFNFSLRTAYR
+642 QPFNFSLRTGYR
-654 YWDVQEKETRP
+654 YWDVQDKEIRAP
-665 LDQIPLIARY
+665 AQIPLIARY
-675 DPLELS
+675 DPLELA

-690 TALTH
+690 TSLLH

-702 QAIRTELNLVVQE
+702 QAIRTEINVVLQE
-715 APNTFRLR
+715 VPDSFRLR
-723 QSLTHLYTPL
+723 QTFTHLYTPL
-733 PSLTNPNP
+733 PSVTNPTP
-741 VPTPA
+741 TTTPA
-746 LLDGLAQLTLS
+746 LLDGVTQLTLS
-757 LHTFVFAQTIGF
+757 LHTLVFTNSIGF

-783 SADLL
+783 SSDLL
-788 QADLLWNYREGLLR
+788 QADLLWNFREGVLR

-814 PDIFINEVSAEFH
+814 PDLFINEVSAELH
-827 FPESENPLTLE
+827 FPEMENPLTPE

-846 FLRFTGELE
+846 FLRFSGELE
-855 LLPAPLRPEDP
+855 IFPAPLRPEDP

-872 GFVGLERLSD
+872 GFVGLERLTD

-893 FGPTISFIGQE
+893 FGPTFSFMGIE

-913 WNAPESGGTNP
+913 WNAPESGGVNP
-924 REFFL
+924 KEFFL

-947 CCWAFRASLDMLK
+947 CCWAFRASLDTLK

-965 SFALGGEAAEFLFN
+965 SFTLGGDAAEFLFN
-979 QNSIVLPGGLKLP
+979 QNNIILPGGIKLP
-992 SPGGP
+992 NPGGRR

>member
-1 MRAAGL
+1 MRGI
-7 RLHGALSNRRSPAG
+7 GARRWRG
-21 SRNRN
+21 G
-26 LTWLRPRP
+26 WLV
-34 PSPLLPFLLLL
+34 LLLL
-45 LVFFAAAFA
+45 LCPPALA
-54 QETEAP
+54 QETS
-60 QTGGKRLKILEAE
+60 GGKKLRILEAL
-73 RLELRNEA
+73 RLELRNENNQ
-81 GEELVILVGNPVKMD
+81 ELVILVGNPVKMD

-107 IFNRTRK
+107 LFNRTQK

-144 SFEALEVKIESGEFF
+144 SFEAIEVKIESGEFF

-183 RCEQEEADY
+183 RCEQEVADY

-238 EFGQSDSDGVFV
+238 EFGQSDTDGVFV

-255 YVSDFGIGFTLLRYF
+255 YVSDFGLGFTLLRYF
-270 ERRGWGFGFDHFGVG
+270 ERRGWGFGFDHYGIG

-314 FKYRLSYKHEEPD
+314 FKYRFSYKLEEPD
-327 WRLEGQVVRDDS
+327 WRVEGQATRDDS
-339 SQAEPR
+339 AQAEPR

-355 YTTFLL
+355 YTTFLI
-361 EGATRATPS
+361 EAATRATPS

-395 TTPKRLPEA
+395 TTPQRLPEA
-404 EITFPRGLEGEFR
+404 EVSFPRGLEGELR
-417 LNGRVLLGYYE
+417 LNGRVLLGYYQ

-450 WVEHRSSYRPA
+450 WVEHRESYRPA
-461 TPPWPGLSFS
+461 RPPWPGLSFS
-471 IENTFI
+471 VENTFI
-477 GRYYSTQNFDPQ
+477 GRYYSTQNLDPQ

-498 IRWDTRASVGQTL
+498 IRWDTRASLGQSL
-511 GAFSVNLSVSRNVV
+511 GAFGLNLSVSRSVV

-551 PDPLFSFTARAS
+551 PDPIFSFTARAG

-574 AEFAITSRP
+574 AEFALASRP
-583 FPWLNLTTSVSR
+583 FPWFSLSASASR
-595 DLELGRWS
+595 DLEQGRWGL
-603 ILRTALSVAPTP
+603 LRTALSIAPAP
-615 FSLNLNHE
+615 FSLSLNYE
-623 RNIELGLDRLLTLS
+623 RQPELGLDRLLTLS
-637 AAYNP
+637 TAFNP
-642 LPFNFSLRTAYR
+642 QPFNFSLRTGYR

-665 LDQIPLIARY
+665 IAQIPLIARY
-675 DPLELS
+675 DPLELA

-690 TALTH
+690 TAILH

-702 QAIRTELNLVVQE
+702 QAVRSELNVVLQD
-715 APNTFRLR
+715 PPDSFRLR
-723 QSLTHLYTPL
+723 QTLIHLYTPL
-733 PSLTNPNP
+733 PSAANPNP
-741 VPTPA
+741 APTPA

-757 LHTFVFAQTIGF
+757 LHTFVFANTIGF
-769 SPGSETRFR
+769 SPGSESRFR

-802 NPRLAVRAAVRE
+802 NPRLVVRAAVRE
-814 PDIFINEVSAEFH
+814 PDLFINEVSAEFH
-827 FPESENPLTLE
+827 FPEEENPLTLE

-846 FLRFTGELE
+846 FLRFSGELE
-855 LLPAPLRPEDP
+855 ILPAPLRPADP

-872 GFVGLERLSD
+872 GFLGLERIGT
-882 NSGRFRVTLRE
+882 SGRFRVTLRE
-893 FGPTISFIGQE
+893 FGPTFSFMGIE

-913 WNAPESGGTNP
+913 WNAPESGGVNP

-937 RPRFDLIIDR
+937 RPRFDLIVDR
-947 CCWAFRASLDMLK
+947 CCWAFRASADTLR
-960 QEFKF
+960 QELKF
-965 SFALGGEAAEFLFN
+965 SFALGGDAAEFLFN
-979 QNSIVLPGGLKLP
+979 QSSIVLPGGIKLP
-992 SPGGP
+992 RPGGR